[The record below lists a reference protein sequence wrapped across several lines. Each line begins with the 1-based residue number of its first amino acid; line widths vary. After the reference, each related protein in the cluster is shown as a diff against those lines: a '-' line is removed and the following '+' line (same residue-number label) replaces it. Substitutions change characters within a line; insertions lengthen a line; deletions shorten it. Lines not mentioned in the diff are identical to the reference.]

1 MRRFRFALA
10 LFLVGASAC
19 SLLLD
24 TDALQK
30 GVGGAAGAAGGTGG
44 VAGAAGGTGGVAG
57 VAGTSGA
64 AGSAGDVDS
73 GRDAGASCNGDL
85 DCQPLEAVDGCMR
98 YQCGTDT
105 KMCMPPRAHSG
116 LGVVSVPGV
125 AEIADQADDIG
136 YPSLL
141 ADGTD
146 IILGFWKRNG
156 TSSTIM
162 LRKYDSEQPQMGA
175 LAADLQA
182 IIGNRFES
190 VASSPGLIIRGIPR
204 RIRLLAAAKAT
215 GATATGMYQI
225 EVDVSNLRASNTQ
238 PMRAEI
244 AVPGFDTSPRG
255 PAPRLLPG
263 GLAEPF
269 GMWVQ
274 QGKLFFFDANNFGEV
289 FATKRVIGFSPLVAT
304 AGIHAALE
312 TTDLGSTDDQGQTEI
327 WTRGVPSLT
336 TLVGDIP
343 GARRRG
349 VATSATAEANTPF
362 NFVIWSFERA
372 GAPSLLYGVATCSGM
387 GCVAFGAPTSSD
399 ANLPAVAPAAAS
411 ARVTG
416 SMVDRDLA
424 VAYQITA
431 PDPAQPSTTYTALIG
446 GLTRLTTTQD
456 GGPMLDAR
464 PMNPPNFLVDLSNL
478 PAANVGPTSVAISSG
493 GQMMVAWVERGPNQA
508 VLKTRRFQVKMCP

>member
-10 LFLVGASAC
+10 LSLVGASAC

-24 TDALQK
+24 TEPLQK
-30 GVGGAAGAAGGTGG
+30 GTGGAAAAGG
-44 VAGAAGGTGGVAG
+44 AGGSGGSGGTAG
-57 VAGTSGA
+57 S
-64 AGSAGDVDS
+64 AGSAGDL
-73 GRDAGASCNGDL
+73 DASREAGTSCNSNL

-98 YQCGTDT
+98 YQCATDSKT
-105 KMCMPPRAHSG
+105 CMPPRAHSG
-116 LGVVSVPGV
+116 LGVVSVPGD

-146 IILGFWKRNG
+146 LILGFWKRNG

-175 LAADLQA
+175 LAADLHA
-182 IIGNRFES
+182 ITANRFES
-190 VASSPGLIIRGIPR
+190 VASSPALMIRGIPR
-204 RIRLLAAAKAT
+204 RIRLFAAAKPT
-215 GATATGMYQI
+215 GAMATGMYQMD
-225 EVDVSNLRASNTQ
+225 VDVSNLRASTMQ

-244 AVPGFDTSPRG
+244 GVPGFDTSPRG
-255 PAPRLLPG
+255 PAPRLLPA

-274 QGKLFFFDANNFGEV
+274 QGKLFFFDASNFGEV
-289 FATKRVIGFSPLVAT
+289 FGTKRVIGFSPLVAS

-336 TLVGDIP
+336 ALIGDIP

-349 VATSATAEANTPF
+349 VATSATAEANAPF
-362 NFVIWSFERA
+362 NFVLWSFERA
-372 GAPSLLYGVATCSGM
+372 GAPSLLFGVATCAGM
-387 GCVAFGAPTSSD
+387 GCMAFGAPTSSD
-399 ANLPAVAPAAAS
+399 ATLPAVAPAAAS

-431 PDPAQPSTTYTALIG
+431 PDPAQPSANYTALIG

-456 GGPMLDAR
+456 GGPSLAAAA
-464 PMNPPNFLVDLSNL
+464 MNPPSFVVALSNL
-478 PAANVGPTSVAISSG
+478 PPANVGPTSVAITSG

-508 VLKTRRFQVKMCP
+508 ALKTRRFQVRACP